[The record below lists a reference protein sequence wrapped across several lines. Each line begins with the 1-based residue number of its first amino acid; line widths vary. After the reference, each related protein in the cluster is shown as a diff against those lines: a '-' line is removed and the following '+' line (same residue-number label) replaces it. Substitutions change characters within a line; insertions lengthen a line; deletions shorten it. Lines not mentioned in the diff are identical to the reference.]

1 MAKEDKRAA
10 GSGEFEPVPLN
21 HSAAAETDSSTMDMN
36 KPTEPTTEV
45 APNAAVAGDAE
56 YVNDAEPRGI
66 AGVAD
71 DDTYVTDRDYHDPE
85 GFVRGT

>member
-1 MAKEDKRAA
+1 MANKEKDAA
-10 GSGEFEPVPLN
+10 EKATFEPVPLV
-21 HSAAAETDSSTMDMN
+21 HSDAAETDSSTMDMN

-66 AGVAD
+66 ATVEN